1 MLFIQVPVLQEDYLY
16 LAIFW
21 YSLLD
26 SAYIL
31 ITEGMFL
38 PDVGWKVADH
48 VDIRDDK
55 VVSQQE
61 MAQQVLL
68 LTGVAEQLLTEQAA
82 HVLPSGNPNN
92 DFCQQHDIPPFKD
105 TSQT

>member
-1 MLFIQVPVLQEDYLY
+1 
-16 LAIFW
+16 
-21 YSLLD
+21 
-26 SAYIL
+26 
-31 ITEGMFL
+31 MFL

-92 DFCQQHDIPPFKD
+92 DFCQQHDTTLKD
-105 TSQT
+105 TSQTKALVLVVSAVLLNLNLSQPLAVERTLQPS

>member
-1 MLFIQVPVLQEDYLY
+1 
-16 LAIFW
+16 
-21 YSLLD
+21 
-26 SAYIL
+26 
-31 ITEGMFL
+31 MFL

-92 DFCQQHDIPPFKD
+92 DFCQQHDTTFQRYFPNKS
-105 TSQT
+105 TSSRSLGCLTEPEPVQGNPAINPRKK

>member
-1 MLFIQVPVLQEDYLY
+1 
-16 LAIFW
+16 
-21 YSLLD
+21 
-26 SAYIL
+26 
-31 ITEGMFL
+31 MFL

-105 TSQT
+105 TSQTKALL